1 MRKRRA
7 REAAARIA
15 ERHSELGDRLVEL
28 AETLLAELPY
38 GPGAARARLDLVH
51 FVRAQVLPEAMREEA
66 GARTVSG
73 PVLDVLVRAMP
84 GEVRLLSVLT
94 DEIEADSTGVAAAAA
109 AGALVALCQARWHSE
124 DRVLLPAMVTAGV
137 DLLALTGR

>member
-7 REAAARIA
+7 AEAATRIA
-15 ERHSELGDRLVEL
+15 ERHSQLGDRLVEL

-38 GPGAARARLDLVH
+38 GSGAAQARVDLVR
-51 FVRAQVLPEAMREEA
+51 FVREQVLPEAMGEEA
-66 GARTVSG
+66 GARTASG

-84 GEVRLLSVLT
+84 GEGRLLSVVT
-94 DEIEADSTGVAAAAA
+94 DEIEADSTGVVSAAA

-124 DRVLLPAMVTAGV
+124 DRVLLPAMVSAGV
-137 DLLALTGR
+137 DLLPLTAR